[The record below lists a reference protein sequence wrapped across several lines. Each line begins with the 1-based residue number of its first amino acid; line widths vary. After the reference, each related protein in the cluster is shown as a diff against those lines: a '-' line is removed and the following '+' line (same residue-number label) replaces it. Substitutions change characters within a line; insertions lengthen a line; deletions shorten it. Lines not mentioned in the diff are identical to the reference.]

1 MLDAAEADGAPPSL
15 FRMQFASALAI
26 SPIACGVVSTAK
38 IGYVHRRGNV
48 LCAQGRARQER
59 LPPPS
64 RCRMVPGPC
73 RQPHPPIHP
82 PVFPPISPTHPFV
95 LPPVWNP
102 GRRWLAT
109 ANGTITATTCGYTTT
124 NTSESAQAA

>member
-48 LCAQGRARQER
+48 LCAQGRAVRSVR
-59 LPPPS
+59 LRVVEWS
-64 RCRMVPGPC
+64 GD
-73 RQPHPPIHP
+73 
-82 PVFPPISPTHPFV
+82 PFV

-124 NTSESAQAA
+124 NTSESVQAA